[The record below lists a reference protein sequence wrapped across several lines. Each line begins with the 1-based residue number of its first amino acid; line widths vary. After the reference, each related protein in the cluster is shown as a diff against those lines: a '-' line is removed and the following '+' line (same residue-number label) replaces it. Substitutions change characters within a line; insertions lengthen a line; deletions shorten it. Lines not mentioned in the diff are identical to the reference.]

1 MKQEKRICPKCGSK
15 CNCIDFTPN
24 ITYIFC
30 FKCNYQTWEPKYKMR
45 NGLIHTI
52 KELYKE

>member
-1 MKQEKRICPKCGSK
+1 MDLEKKICPLCGSE
-15 CNCIDFTPN
+15 CNCIDFTLKT
-24 ITYIFC
+24 IYIFC
-30 FKCNYQTWEPKYKMR
+30 LNCSYQTWEPKYKTR